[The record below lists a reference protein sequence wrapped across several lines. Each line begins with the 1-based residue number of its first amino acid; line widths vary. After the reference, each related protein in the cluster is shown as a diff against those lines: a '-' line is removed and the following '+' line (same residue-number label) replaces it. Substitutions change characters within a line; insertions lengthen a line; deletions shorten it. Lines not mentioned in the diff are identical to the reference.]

1 VAPDAAHAAA
11 TVSARFVTER
21 PTSATRE
28 VFGGSTR
35 VFAAEALALPTGLI
49 TAAILARLFHPEGYG
64 LFTLTMAIVAWLE
77 WTLASLFGRAAVK
90 VIADAADWRPASAVV
105 LRTYAVGGVLGFIAL
120 WVAAGPLASLM
131 HEPSLERYLRVLAL
145 DVPLFMLAQAHQQ
158 VLVGTGQYA
167 RRATIAA
174 YRWTGRMVFVLAL
187 VYAGFSIDGALA
199 GVVLTSFVELVVARR
214 SVRPSFRGAT
224 PEHART
230 MWTFALPLVAAALSL
245 RLFDKL
251 DLFVLKS
258 LGASAAT
265 AGVYA
270 AAQNL
275 TIIPSLVALSVTTL
289 LVSTLSRALRL
300 ADEAGAHALARN
312 ALRGVLL
319 LFPFAGVAA
328 GASTALSTLVY
339 GSPFAA
345 TGPLLAVLIFAAL
358 AVVMISVASAILTA
372 GGRPELAMLAAVPAA
387 PLALAGHLLVIPRY
401 GSRGASVVTLIVA
414 VVGAVIAIGAVR
426 RTWRLWPPLMTAVR
440 SLLVTVVVA
449 AMGAVWVTS
458 GLMAFA
464 ELAAMSIVACAL
476 LVVLGE
482 LAPAERRFGV
492 SVFRR
497 VVSFRA

>member
-1 VAPDAAHAAA
+1 VAPDAVHATT
-11 TVSARFVTER
+11 TVTDAVVTARE
-21 PTSATRE
+21 TSATRE

-35 VFAAEALALPTGLI
+35 VFAAEALALPTGLV

-90 VIADAADWRPASAVV
+90 LVADAPDWRPAGAVV
-105 LRTYAVGGVLGFIAL
+105 LRTYAVAGLVGLAAL
-120 WVAAGPLASLM
+120 WLAAGPLASLM
-131 HEPSLERYLRVLAL
+131 HEPSLVRYLRVLAL

-174 YRWTGRMVFVLAL
+174 FRWTGRMVLVLGL

-199 GVVLTSFVELVVARR
+199 GVVLASLVELIVARR
-214 SVRPSFRGAT
+214 AVRPSFRDAS

-275 TIIPSLVALSVTTL
+275 TIIPNLVALSVTTV
-289 LVSTLSRALRL
+289 LVSTLSRALRS
-300 ADEAGAHALARN
+300 ADDAGARALARN

-328 GASTALSTLVY
+328 GASTELATFIY
-339 GSPFAA
+339 GRPFAA

-358 AVVMISVASAILTA
+358 AVVMISVASAILIA
-372 GGRPELAMLAAVPAA
+372 GGRPELAMVAAVPAA
-387 PLALAGHLLVIPRY
+387 PLALVGHLAVIPRF
-401 GSRGASVVTLIVA
+401 GSTGAAAVTLVVAIIGALIA
-414 VVGAVIAIGAVR
+414 VVAVR
-426 RTWRLWPPLMTAVR
+426 RTWQLWPPLATAARAVV
-440 SLLVTVVVA
+440 VTVVVA
-449 AMGAVWVTS
+449 AAGVAWRTS
-458 GLMAFA
+458 GLTVGA
-464 ELAAMSIVACAL
+464 ELIALSVAACAL
-476 LVVLGE
+476 LALLGE
-482 LAPAERRFGV
+482 LGPSERRFAV
-492 SVFRR
+492 AAIRR
-497 VVSFRA
+497 PAE